1 MKNKQY
7 QENIILGLAIICILM
22 IIGIFKWGDY
32 LINNN
37 FIKETFYQNLYTNH
51 NVNLPINTT
60 YQCTNFCGPPGRCS
74 KTGQQCLADIDCP
87 GCQPY
92 SPPLPRTPNNFRGEN
107 DAGKLSS
114 GQFLSFSQLTTDL
127 GTQAKRFYS
136 YKNKNIR
143 APEANFGPN
152 LWRSKFN
159 EGDKLYNERYVPQN
173 LTNMSKYPY
182 RFTMSGEFLTNG
194 PLASNAYFS

>member
-37 FIKETFYQNLYTNH
+37 FIKETFYQNMYSTRD
-51 NVNLPINTT
+51 VKLPINTT

-74 KTGQQCLADIDCP
+74 KTGQQCLADLDCP

-92 SPPLPRTPNNFRGEN
+92 SPPLPRKPFYVKGEN
-107 DAGKLSS
+107 DAGKQTS
-114 GQFLSFSQLTTDL
+114 GRFLTYSQLTTDI

-152 LWRSKFN
+152 LWRSRYNK
-159 EGDKLYNERYVPQN
+159 ERKLFDERYVPKH
-173 LTNMSKYPY
+173 LTNMQNYPY

-194 PLASNAYFS
+194 PLAANSYFS